1 MTTAAATPPDLRG
14 KTVIVVGLA
23 LTGIAVARFCARRG
37 ARVIVTDG
45 KPADKLGPQMAQ
57 LAGVPV
63 TWQLGGHDLASFTS
77 ADLIVMSP
85 GVPTLPEMT
94 AARAAGV
101 EVIAEIE
108 LAYRFLDPGA
118 QLIAITGTNGKSTT
132 TALTGALCAASGR
145 PTFCGGNL
153 GNMPM
158 IDAVDH
164 PANAPGGLIV
174 VEVAAFMLENCASF
188 RGHAGVLTNVTEDHL
203 DRFATMARYAE
214 MKGRIWDFQRPDD
227 LAIANAA
234 DAWTMIET
242 RGIPSRLFTFDS
254 RPGATAVRGA
264 FVSADRRHL
273 VLRGVAPGAAT
284 GTATGATIV
293 DDELYPVDDLVIV
306 GNHNL
311 ENAMAAYLATRGLG
325 LPVDAI
331 RAGARAYR
339 PLPHRMELVGDRANV
354 WFYDD
359 SKGTNV
365 ASVAASV
372 RGFPRPLVL
381 IAGGVD
387 KGGSY
392 EPMLAA
398 LDGVCKGLVLI
409 GAAAPLI
416 RAAAADHRI
425 DASGAPITYPV
436 LDATDMHDAVRRATE
451 LCIPGDAVVL
461 SPACASYDM
470 FQNFGHRGRVFRDAV
485 SAIGAQRLDR

>member
-1 MTTAAATPPDLRG
+1 MTAPQLRDR
-14 KTVIVVGLA
+14 TVVVVGLA
-23 LTGIAVARFCARRG
+23 QTGVAVAKFCARRG
-37 ARVIVTDG
+37 ARVVVTDG
-45 KPADKLGPQMAQ
+45 KPAGQ
-57 LAGVPV
+57 LAGPIAQLTGVPV
-63 TWQLGGHDLASFTS
+63 IWQLGGHDARTFTT

-85 GVPTLPEMT
+85 GVPTLREMT

-108 LAYRFLDPGA
+108 LAYRFLDPA
-118 QLIAITGTNGKSTT
+118 ATLIAITGTNGKSTT
-132 TALTGALCAASGR
+132 TALTGALCEASGR

-153 GNMPM
+153 GNMPL

-174 VEVAAFMLENCASF
+174 AEVAAFMLENCTSF
-188 RGHAGVLTNVTEDHL
+188 RARVGVLTNITEDHL
-203 DRFATMARYAE
+203 DRFGTMARYAE
-214 MKGRIWDFQRPDD
+214 MKGRIWDWQRPDD

-234 DAWTMIET
+234 DPWTMAET
-242 RGIPSRLFTFDS
+242 AGIASRLVTFDA
-254 RPGATAVRGA
+254 RPGATAERGA
-264 FVSADRRHL
+264 VISADRSEL
-273 VLRGVAPGAAT
+273 VLRGVGPGAA
-284 GTATGATIV
+284 GAAG
-293 DDELYPVDDLVIV
+293 EERYPTSDLVIV

-311 ENAMAAYLATRGLG
+311 ENAMCAYLAARGIG
-325 LPVDAI
+325 LPIDAI

-339 PLPHRMELVGDRANV
+339 PLPHRMELVGDRGDIHY
-354 WFYDD
+354 YDD

-392 EPMLAA
+392 QPMLEA
-398 LDGVCKGLVLI
+398 LDGVCKGIVLI
-409 GAAAPLI
+409 GQAAPLI
-416 RAAAADHRI
+416 REAAAAHGVRYPVI
-425 DASGAPITYPV
+425 DAS
-436 LDATDMHDAVRRATE
+436 DMHDAVRRATA
-451 LCIPGDAVVL
+451 LCVPGDAVVL

-485 SAIGAQRLDR
+485 EAAGARRLDH